1 MDPFSEMRCLEGE
14 VLIDKSSH
22 QVAYCAQNAC
32 TLPEGADK
40 FTTNSVSGLENAS
53 IRDNVIFRSRRG
65 FDEERYRAVVKACAL
80 ERDLDMYEA
89 GDQTG
94 PFRCPS
100 SIGLQTE

>member
-1 MDPFSEMRCLEGE
+1 MRCLEGE

-32 TLPEGADK
+32 KCRELEEPSILM
-40 FTTNSVSGLENAS
+40 TNAILGLENAS
-53 IRDNVIFRSRRG
+53 IQDNIIFRSRRG

-94 PFRCPS
+94 LF
-100 SIGLQTE
+100 